1 MGYFTNFVIVEDEVQ
16 LWGTQGSMLLK
27 DRDWVHNVFEPANH
41 EEDANYVTILVHKHG
56 DNVITKDG
64 MRTVLHILDRVRSN
78 DATGYQDFCGNY
90 GSPICTPSRSLT
102 CALNGISIEPPTITC
117 PIYSLSAAWLHNTTI
132 FETMVESDDDVRLF
146 FKTSSVTLNSNDK
159 PWSLD
164 LESLVGFPE
173 FNGDTLVAAKSL
185 TTHIRLPLQNSNS
198 ANEKDVIIH
207 GAIAL
212 EQRIIQTLQQLHLEW
227 EGDFAFEFHSSSSF
241 SDEFNREVF
250 REILLLPVVFI
261 FLVIFT
267 ALVSYKYSDWFLSQ
281 TFLGIGAV
289 IGVAASIL
297 SGFGIMFV
305 IGVPLTNL
313 ALACVFVV
321 FGIGLVDA
329 FVVFTRFLQSDV
341 EKDVGECL
349 RESMEE
355 VGMGIFTSSTTAII
369 AFAFGTFSNVQV
381 SEYR

>member
-1 MGYFTNFVIVEDEVQ
+1 
-16 LWGTQGSMLLK
+16 
-27 DRDWVHNVFEPANH
+27 
-41 EEDANYVTILVHKHG
+41 
-56 DNVITKDG
+56 
-64 MRTVLHILDRVRSN
+64 
-78 DATGYQDFCGNY
+78 
-90 GSPICTPSRSLT
+90 
-102 CALNGISIEPPTITC
+102 
-117 PIYSLSAAWLHNTTI
+117 
-132 FETMVESDDDVRLF
+132 MVESDDDVRLF

-173 FNGDTLVAAKSL
+173 FNADTLVAAKSL